1 MLVYEVTLLLKTT
14 QEEAM
19 TEWKEKWGIQEI
31 RSSYFSS
38 AVVMPHVLSQI
49 LTIITKQCNRRI

>member
-19 TEWKEKWGIQEI
+19 TEWKEKWGIQGI